1 MDGVV
6 VGRSRSS
13 GGVAVSTQRRET
25 TSRDF
30 GTTSLLMRPCYATG
44 ISESGKPAKLKGVV
58 LISNEAMPEGKSCLV
73 IAKGC
78 VHVASHALLR
88 ESSPPASGTIYGHT
102 AIIAV
107 IPCRPSPSVCAAGS
121 TYRPRGIQLRAFR
134 AGVVYLKLEAES
146 EPIRNMCVS
155 AAVVRCA
162 LTESADIRQTAGFL
176 GGY

>member
-1 MDGVV
+1 
-6 VGRSRSS
+6 
-13 GGVAVSTQRRET
+13 
-25 TSRDF
+25 
-30 GTTSLLMRPCYATG
+30 MRPCYATG
-44 ISESGKPAKLKGVV
+44 IGESGKPAKLKGVV

-78 VHVASHALLR
+78 VHVASHARLR
-88 ESSPPASGTIYGHT
+88 ESSPPASGTIY

-107 IPCRPSPSVCAAGS
+107 IPCRPSPSVCAACS

-162 LTESADIRQTAGFL
+162 LTESADI
-176 GGY
+176 